1 MTSHRGRNSMIL
13 STIPSVHS
21 PAVVIPSAAPRN
33 ARVPAP
39 TKPADELS
47 LPEMLRVMDLARVL
61 REERASLEREFN
73 VTEARTLLREK
84 LLASTEI
91 TGEQLTPEEVDQAIE
106 QYFASLHTYRDPP
119 LSFEVFLAHLYVRRW
134 MLTWTLLG
142 LVFLGTALW
151 RTVPTMT
158 PAARQT
164 RVQQRTSA
172 NLDRLL
178 TLADS
183 EAIAPDARTAVEQ
196 LQREAAAARATHDSA
211 KLQQIESQVVAL
223 RRDLNEEYE
232 VHIVSDRKRK
242 SGIDHYFNNPETR
255 EDEREPSW
263 YAIVEAHNSRGQL
276 LTRSIANSETKRTS
290 PVTTWGERIPQE
302 VFERLKADKRDGVLN
317 ETLFAIKRRGYLQE
331 EVKLTGADGKPLPR
345 TGQITAW

>member
-1 MTSHRGRNSMIL
+1 MIL
-13 STIPSVHS
+13 STIPSVHP
-21 PAVVIPSAAPRN
+21 PAVVIPSAASRN

-73 VTEARTLLREK
+73 VTEARSLLRQK

-91 TGEQLTPEEVDQAIE
+91 TGEQLTPAEVDQAID

-119 LSFEVFLAHLYVRRW
+119 LSFEVLLAHLYVRRW

-142 LVFLGTALW
+142 LAFVGTALW

-164 RVQQRTSA
+164 RVEQRTSA

-196 LQREAAAARATHDSA
+196 LQNEAAAARSAHDAA
-211 KLQQIESQVVAL
+211 KLQQVESRVVAL

-232 VHIVSDRKRK
+232 VHIVTGRNRK
-242 SGIDHYFNNPETR
+242 SAIDRYYNDPATSAK
-255 EDEREPSW
+255 EREPSW

-276 LTRSIANSETKRTS
+276 LIRRITNSETNWTS
-290 PVTTWGERIPQE
+290 EVMTWGERIPGE
-302 VFERLKADKRDGVLN
+302 VYERLKADKRDGVLN

-331 EVKLTGADGKPLPR
+331 EVKLAGADGKPLQR
-345 TGQITAW
+345 TGQITTW

>member
-1 MTSHRGRNSMIL
+1 M
-13 STIPSVHS
+13 
-21 PAVVIPSAAPRN
+21 
-33 ARVPAP
+33 PAP
-39 TKPADELS
+39 TKTADELS

-73 VTEARTLLREK
+73 VTEARTLLRQK

-91 TGEQLTPEEVDQAIE
+91 TGEQLTSDEVDKAID

-142 LVFLGTALW
+142 LAFIGTALW

-164 RVQQRTSA
+164 RVEQRTTA

-183 EAIAPDARTAVEQ
+183 EAIAADARTAVEQ
-196 LQREAAAARATHDSA
+196 LQRETAAARSTHDAA
-211 KLQQIESQVVAL
+211 KLQQIEAQVVAL

-232 VHIVSDRKRK
+232 IHIVSDRNRK
-242 SGIDHYFNNPETR
+242 SGIDRAFPNPETKR
-255 EDEREPSW
+255 QEPSW

-331 EVKLTGADGKPLPR
+331 EIKLAGADGKPLPR
-345 TGQITAW
+345 AGQITAW